1 MRLLILLLL
10 FFYSKTLFSSTI
22 DDTVK
27 STITNN
33 LKVKIAFEKLN
44 ESKEAIEVAIGK
56 KLPTITGTISGTYN
70 NNETTST
77 AGITTTPE
85 TFTDKYKISITQN
98 IFDSG
103 EKNFEINKSKLIY
116 ENDIINFYK
125 TVQDLSLTAIEG
137 YLTVINYQKSLEAS
151 KKNYDSVL
159 RFLEEIRL
167 KYELG
172 SSSITDLKNAESAFA
187 IAETNLFTSEQNYE
201 VSLKTFKSIVG
212 KEAINLEDYVEIK
225 KNLSFN
231 NVLSNV
237 YENNFNVLIAK
248 NNIKI
253 KKIDLSVEKSSN
265 RPSLDITASTEY
277 SDTSRIDDGS
287 ENTNATIGLTL
298 TIPIF
303 NQNIDKSDIRKINSQ
318 ILRTEIEYEDLKDRL
333 NIDTSNYFKNYMISQ
348 SNLKTSLLTI
358 DYATT
363 LLESTQEEYNLGTKS
378 ITDLIDAETNLLNK
392 KVEYFNANQEFLI
405 NYFNL
410 LALDG
415 SLIKL
420 FEEYL
425 PNYN

>member
-10 FFYSKTLFSSTI
+10 FFYSKTLFSLTI

-237 YENNFNVLIAK
+237 YENNFNLLINK
-248 NNIKI
+248 KNIKI
-253 KKIDLSVEKSSN
+253 KKIDLSIEKSSN

-277 SDTSRIDDGS
+277 SDASRIDDGS

-318 ILRTEIEYEDLKDRL
+318 ILQTEIDYKNLKDRL

>member
-10 FFYSKTLFSSTI
+10 FFYSKTLFSLTI

-237 YENNFNVLIAK
+237 YENNFNLLIAK

-253 KKIDLSVEKSSN
+253 KKIDLSIEKSSN

-277 SDTSRIDDGS
+277 SDASRIDDGS

-415 SLIKL
+415 SLIKI

>member
-1 MRLLILLLL
+1 MRLLILSLLL
-10 FFYSKTLFSSTI
+10 FYSKTLFSLTI

-159 RFLEEIRL
+159 RFL
-167 KYELG
+167 
-172 SSSITDLKNAESAFA
+172 DLM
-187 IAETNLFTSEQNYE
+187 
-201 VSLKTFKSIVG
+201 G
-212 KEAINLEDYVEIK
+212 
-225 KNLSFN
+225 
-231 NVLSNV
+231 
-237 YENNFNVLIAK
+237 
-248 NNIKI
+248 
-253 KKIDLSVEKSSN
+253 
-265 RPSLDITASTEY
+265 P
-277 SDTSRIDDGS
+277 
-287 ENTNATIGLTL
+287 
-298 TIPIF
+298 
-303 NQNIDKSDIRKINSQ
+303 
-318 ILRTEIEYEDLKDRL
+318 
-333 NIDTSNYFKNYMISQ
+333 
-348 SNLKTSLLTI
+348 
-358 DYATT
+358 
-363 LLESTQEEYNLGTKS
+363 
-378 ITDLIDAETNLLNK
+378 
-392 KVEYFNANQEFLI
+392 
-405 NYFNL
+405 
-410 LALDG
+410 
-415 SLIKL
+415 
-420 FEEYL
+420 
-425 PNYN
+425 